1 MSRAKA
7 PSLSVR
13 PQETERRN
21 LTLVE
26 LLAAIAALG
35 ILAAAGTFAMVAI
48 TALGQQKAAA
58 SEKAMVQR
66 ALETMLAD
74 QGVDAGSGCSDVR
87 FKGGQAPDPKLI
99 GLQSSTR
106 NMSQFPVDAPYR
118 LPQSGRLVAL
128 YPHYLGEVLTR
139 GHYHCSTSKSGRAA
153 TRTTQAQ
160 QDDYSST

>member
-7 PSLSVR
+7 PSFSER
-13 PQETERRN
+13 PQVIESRH

-35 ILAAAGTFAMVAI
+35 ILAAAGTFATVAI

-74 QGVDAGSGCSDVR
+74 QGVDVASGCSGVR

-106 NMSQFPVDAPYR
+106 DMSQFPVDTPYK

-128 YPHYLGEVLTR
+128 YPRYLGEVMTR
-139 GHYHCSTSKSGRAA
+139 GHYHCAISRSGGAPS
-153 TRTTQAQ
+153 RTTQVQ